1 MAREERQKLIADL
14 EKERGD
20 NVVVCYITSTRGNFE
35 IQIADDVPP
44 LLCRHLVK
52 HADRAKK
59 RVDLFIHS
67 NGGSGTVPWRMVN
80 LIREFTEK
88 FVVLVPHHPFS
99 AATLV
104 PPFAASPA
112 ARKIDSKFLA
122 IITQ

>member
-14 EKERGD
+14 EKDRGD
-20 NVVVCYITSTRGNFE
+20 NVVVSYITSTRGNFE

-59 RVDLFIHS
+59 GVDLFIHS
-67 NGGSGTVPWRMVN
+67 NGGSRTVPWRMVN

-88 FVVLVPHHPFS
+88 FVVLSRVIRS
-99 AATLV
+99 APRLSYHLLQPRW
-104 PPFAASPA
+104 PPAKPIAS
-112 ARKIDSKFLA
+112 FW
-122 IITQ
+122 Q

>member
-1 MAREERQKLIADL
+1 MAREERQKLVADL

-20 NVVVCYITSTRGNFE
+20 NVSTRGTFE
-35 IQIADDVPP
+35 IQIADDVLP
-44 LLCRHLVK
+44 LLYRHLVK

-59 RVDLFIHS
+59 GVDLFIHS

-88 FVVLVPHHPFS
+88 FVMLVPHHPFS

-104 PPFAASPA
+104 PSFAACPA
-112 ARKIDSKFLA
+112 ARKTDSKFLA

>member
-20 NVVVCYITSTRGNFE
+20 DVVVSYITSTRGNFE
-35 IQIADDVPP
+35 IQIADDVLP
-44 LLCRHLVK
+44 LLYRHLVK
-52 HADRAKK
+52 HVDRAKK
-59 RVDLFIHS
+59 GVDLFIHS
-67 NGGSGTVPWRMVN
+67 NGGSGTVHWRMVN

-112 ARKIDSKFLA
+112 ARKTDSKFLA